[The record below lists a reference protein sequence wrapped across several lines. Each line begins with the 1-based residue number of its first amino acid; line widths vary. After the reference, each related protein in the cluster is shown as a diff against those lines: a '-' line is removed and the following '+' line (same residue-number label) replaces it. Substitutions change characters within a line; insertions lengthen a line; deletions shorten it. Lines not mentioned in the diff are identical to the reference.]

1 MNVSADL
8 CSSNTIVVLIYKVL
22 RGTAPRYLGPLT
34 CRRILRSAATN
45 QLVAESFKL
54 STIGS
59 SVPSRLPPLGSAMHR
74 LIM

>member
-8 CSSNTIVVLIYKVL
+8 CSSNKIVVLIYKVL

-45 QLVAESFKL
+45 QLVAESYYQ
-54 STIGS
+54 
-59 SVPSRLPPLGSAMHR
+59 RLVALCLPGCR
-74 LIM
+74 R